1 MRFIKSIYRLTFTI
15 IILMTVNVYAQEESL
30 TLSKNQSHSM
40 LEYYTLNHSEQA
52 WEKDPFYLYFSP
64 QENISGEE
72 FNSMKN
78 EVNDWVNQWKALEQ
92 KNNRS
97 ITKKLFNKTRQK
109 FLKGY
114 KECSTFSDLLE
125 DGTYDCLSGTLLFAH
140 IFQELGYEYSIHQ
153 NNSHVYII
161 VEDPYLGKTL
171 IESTDIYGYVIGKN
185 NIESRI
191 KGYEKRLEN
200 SLLYSRYGMNL
211 TETLSIKDVAGL
223 QYYNLAVASYRAN
236 DLYEAKL
243 SLYKASII
251 TDSPRIGYF
260 NFYLEESNN
269 LISAM
274 R

>member
-1 MRFIKSIYRLTFTI
+1 MKFIKSIYHLTFTLI
-15 IILMTVNVYAQEESL
+15 ISMTVNVYAQENDV
-30 TLSKNQSHSM
+30 TLSKYQSHSM
-40 LEYYTLNHSEQA
+40 LEYYTLNHSNQA
-52 WEKDPFYLYFSP
+52 WEKDQFYLYFSP

-72 FNSMKN
+72 FNTMKN
-78 EVNDWVNQWKALEQ
+78 EVNDWVNHWKALEQ

-97 ITKKLFNKTRQK
+97 ITKKLFTKTRQK
-109 FLKGY
+109 FLKRY
-114 KECSTFSDLLE
+114 KECSTFSTLLE
-125 DGTYDCLSGTLLFAH
+125 DGKYDCLSGTLLYAH
-140 IFQELGYEYSIHQ
+140 IFQELGYDYSIHQ

-161 VEDPYLGKTL
+161 VEDPYLGTTL
-171 IESTDIYGYVIGKN
+171 IESTDVYGYVIGKN
-185 NIESRI
+185 NIKKRI
-191 KGYEKRLEN
+191 EGYEKRLEN

-251 TDSPRIGYF
+251 TDSPRIEYF

-269 LISAM
+269 LVSAM